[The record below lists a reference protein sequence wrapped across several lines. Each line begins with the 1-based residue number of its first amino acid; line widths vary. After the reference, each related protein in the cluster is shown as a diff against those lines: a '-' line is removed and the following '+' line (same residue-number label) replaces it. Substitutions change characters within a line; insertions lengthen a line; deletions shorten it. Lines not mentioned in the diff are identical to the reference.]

1 MTIDAGPLF
10 DSLLDRVEDK
20 GPDRIV
26 RVLLRP
32 LLWTMALLMA
42 ACGDEG
48 RGSGSGDDGGDP
60 SIATASLFIRWQPT
74 AGADG
79 YVIHWGTASGSYGH
93 ALDVGVPTASGSDD
107 VVSFLL
113 DGVETPATIYIALTS
128 YDAAGAMSRFSNE
141 LSAVV
146 P

>member
-1 MTIDAGPLF
+1 MADFGPLF
-10 DSLLDRVEDK
+10 HSLLDRVEEK
-20 GPDRIV
+20 GPGRIV

-32 LLWTMALLMA
+32 LLWTMALLMV
-42 ACGDEG
+42 ACGDGG

-60 SIATASLFIRWQPT
+60 AVATAALLIRWRAT
-74 AGADG
+74 VGADG
-79 YVIHWGTASGSYGH
+79 YVIHWGNAAGSYDH
-93 ALDVGVPTASGSDD
+93 ALDVGAPVADDSGD

-128 YDAAGAMSRFSNE
+128 YDAAGTMSSFSNE
-141 LSAVV
+141 ISTFV